1 MNSQHLKNSRIAFC
15 AYCVNVERD
24 TFYPPHNNIAEVETG
39 IRRIVSLTP
48 VLLHCTLLSFSNINA
63 AANPR
68 SYFLLSMQITPHSVR
83 SQALN
88 LYSVS
93 WITPMRSRSPLNRIA
108 ADRKRKPTWLAIERA
123 RVELAGACRYSIGCD
138 LPSPSQFWR

>member
-48 VLLHCTLLSFSNINA
+48 AASLLHCSV
-63 AANPR
+63 
-68 SYFLLSMQITPHSVR
+68 FLQSTFP
-83 SQALN
+83 ALC
-88 LYSVS
+88 SCCS
-93 WITPMRSRSPLNRIA
+93 KSSPLLLTFNA
-108 ADRKRKPTWLAIERA
+108 NYSTFSEKSGSKPLLHVLNYSDAEPESIEQDCRGQETETHLARN
-123 RVELAGACRYSIGCD
+123 
-138 LPSPSQFWR
+138 

>member
-39 IRRIVSLTP
+39 DQANSFTP
-48 VLLHCTLLSFSNINA
+48 ASLLHCSVFPTIHSSA

-68 SYFLLSMQITPHSVR
+68 FYTSYFQCKLLHIQKPGSKPLLS
-83 SQALN
+83 
-88 LYSVS
+88 VS
-93 WITPMRSRSPLNRIA
+93 SLFSDA
-108 ADRKRKPTWLAIERA
+108 AEPVHYGKPSGTRRTLI
-123 RVELAGACRYSIGCD
+123 L
-138 LPSPSQFWR
+138 

>member
-48 VLLHCTLLSFSNINA
+48 AASLLHCSVFPTIHFSSAAPA

-68 SYFLLSMQITPHSVR
+68 LYFLLSMQITRHS
-83 SQALN
+83 
-88 LYSVS
+88 
-93 WITPMRSRSPLNRIA
+93 
-108 ADRKRKPTWLAIERA
+108 EA
-123 RVELAGACRYSIGCD
+123 RL
-138 LPSPSQFWR
+138 